1 MIFYTFDQTV
11 VMFQL
16 WGLHTC
22 IKEQM
27 LDILFV
33 HKLSEIYIEEKY
45 ISGIE
50 HGNTS
55 NVE

>member
-1 MIFYTFDQTV
+1 
-11 VMFQL
+11 
-16 WGLHTC
+16 
-22 IKEQM
+22 M

-33 HKLSEIYIEEKY
+33 HKLTEFYIEEKH
-45 ISGIE
+45 ICGTK